1 MWWWWWW
8 GGGEGGGGGDDNDG
22 DDIMMLMR
30 TMTLVIVMIVIT
42 MMIVDNSENSDD
54 SGDDDDDD
62 DDDDGMMGC
71 ISNKSGNIW
80 SNTCSPTLITL
91 MITTTILTTY
101 VVTWW
106 LFKTT
111 TLMANHNISLI
122 IYNHYFSST
131 SLPCLSL
138 KCVVRTSAPQKFLQ
152 LQSQGLFQVR
162 TRREWWLISLGLKM
176 VEIPGIPER
185 SKHQKWWL
193 NTWFNHRWDDEIGM
207 ICEYWGAYHGSLWY
221 ARIDL

>member
-8 GGGEGGGGGDDNDG
+8 GGGEGGGGDDNDG

-42 MMIVDNSENSDD
+42 MMIVIIVKIVMIVVMTMMMM
-54 SGDDDDDD
+54 
-62 DDDDGMMGC
+62 MMGC
-71 ISNKSGNIW
+71 ISNKTGNIW

-122 IYNHYFSST
+122 IYNHYFLST
-131 SLPCLSL
+131 LPCLSL
-138 KCVVRTSAPQKFLQ
+138 KCVVRTSAPHKFLQ

-162 TRREWWLISLGLKM
+162 TRREWWLKPWFKNGGNPWNSGKVKASEM
-176 VEIPGIPER
+176 VAEHMVQPSMG
-185 SKHQKWWL
+185 WW
-193 NTWFNHRWDDEIGM
+193 NWDD
-207 ICEYWGAYHGSLWY
+207 LW
-221 ARIDL
+221 ILGCVSW

>member
-1 MWWWWWW
+1 MMMMMRRRRRRRRRGRQWWWWYHDVD
-8 GGGEGGGGGDDNDG
+8 ENNDSCHCDDSNNND
-22 DDIMMLMR
+22 DS
-30 TMTLVIVMIVIT
+30 
-42 MMIVDNSENSDD
+42 DNSENS
-54 SGDDDDDD
+54 DDDD

-122 IYNHYFSST
+122 IYNHYFLST

-162 TRREWWLISLGLKM
+162 TRREWWLKPWFKNGGNPWNSGKVKASEM
-176 VEIPGIPER
+176 VAEHMVQPSMG
-185 SKHQKWWL
+185 WW
-193 NTWFNHRWDDEIGM
+193 NWDD
-207 ICEYWGAYHGSLWY
+207 LW
-221 ARIDL
+221 ILGCVSW